1 MHLNYPIY
9 YSGIGFVRL
18 SVKLMFLTKQIKSST
33 FAWPK
38 NYAVH
43 KFRVY
48 KIGIDYHN
56 SWEKKFFC
64 VKFMGFS
71 GHIFSLFAFT
81 KMVSTCKESPRTFT
95 FIFLCYW
102 QTLVCGIINTHPWN
116 WVVVR
121 SNHCCAQRVH
131 YQEIGKQQKRI
142 NIVFLQVHVFIERTV
157 TFKLR

>member
-18 SVKLMFLTKQIKSST
+18 SVKLMFLTKQIKSCT

-48 KIGIDYHN
+48 KIGIDHHN
-56 SWEKKFFC
+56 SWEKKVFFAWSSWVFLDIFFLC
-64 VKFMGFS
+64 LRSQKRFQLVRKFQGLLL
-71 GHIFSLFAFT
+71 LF
-81 KMVSTCKESPRTFT
+81 
-95 FIFLCYW
+95 FLCYW

-142 NIVFLQVHVFIERTV
+142 NIVFCKFMFL
-157 TFKLR
+157 